1 MILEA
6 WKMKSPVVL
15 AIRMTEAER
24 TAAAIAARR
33 SGSTMQKFV
42 RSLLSENQLFR
53 RELARVK
60 REAISEER
68 ELVGV

>member
-1 MILEA
+1 MNNI
-6 WKMKSPVVL
+6 VVVSF
-15 AIRMTEAER
+15 RMTEAER

-33 SGSTMQKFV
+33 SGSTMQNFV
-42 RSLLSENQLFR
+42 RSLLSENRLFR

-68 ELVGV
+68 ELVSV